1 MAKTIV
7 LVGALDTKGAE
18 FAFVKGEIQRRGH
31 RALVVDT
38 SVIGE
43 PAFPP
48 DIPSARVAEAG
59 GTSLA
64 ELREKADRG
73 LAMEVMT
80 KGIVKVVRDLHD
92 DGRLDGIL
100 AMGGSAATSVGTS
113 AMRALPLGVPKV
125 MVTTLA
131 SGETKAYVGTRDV
144 VMFPSVVDVAGVNR
158 ISARIYANAV
168 GAVVGMAETA
178 PPKIAERPLIAA
190 SMFGNTT
197 PVVNRCRETLEGKGF
212 EVLVFHAVGTG
223 GQTLESLVE
232 EGYISGVLDIT
243 TTEWA
248 DELVGGVMTAGPT
261 RLDAAAK
268 AGIPQVIVPGCLD
281 MVNFW
286 APETVPQKF
295 QGRRFYQ
302 WNPNVTLMRTT
313 PEENRE
319 LGRILAEKANP
330 TRGPVAFFL
339 PLKGVSML
347 DAPGKEFW
355 WPEADQALYDAIK
368 AHRRADIPVYELD
381 NNINDDAFADAVAA
395 KLMEFLEVTKEVKEP
410 WASASHAS

>member
-1 MAKTIV
+1 MPKTIAV
-7 LVGALDTKGAE
+7 IGALDTKGKE
-18 FAFVKGEIQRRGH
+18 FTFVREEIERRGH
-31 RALVVDT
+31 TALVIDT

-43 PAFPP
+43 PVFEA
-48 DIPSARVAEAG
+48 DVPSERVAEAG
-59 GTSLA
+59 GVSLQ
-64 ELREKADRG
+64 ELQEKADRG
-73 LAMEVMT
+73 LAMDVMT
-80 KGIVKVVRDLHD
+80 KGIVEVVKELYDQGNI
-92 DGRLDGIL
+92 DGVIS
-100 AMGGSAATSVGTS
+100 MGGSAATAIGTS

-125 MVTTLA
+125 MVSTLA
-131 SGETKAYVGTRDV
+131 SGDTKAYVGIRDV

-168 GAVVGMAETA
+168 GAVVGMAETSA
-178 PPKIAERPLIAA
+178 PRIEERPMLAA

-197 PVVNRCRETLEGKGF
+197 PIVNRCRETMEKHGY

-248 DELVGGVMTAGPT
+248 DELVGGVLSAGPT

-268 AGIPQVIVPGCLD
+268 KGVPEVIVPGCMD

-286 APETVPQKF
+286 APETVPEKYK
-295 QGRRFYQ
+295 GRLFYQ

-313 PEENRE
+313 PEENGN
-319 LGRILAEKANP
+319 LGRILAEKANKS
-330 TRGPVAFFL
+330 TGPVAFFL

-355 WPEADQALYDAIK
+355 WPEADRVMYDAIK
-368 AHRRADIPVYELD
+368 EHVRPDIPIYEMD
-381 NNINDDAFADAVAA
+381 NNINDDEFADAVAN
-395 KLMEFLEVTKEVKEP
+395 KLLEFLSGK
-410 WASASHAS
+410 

>member
-1 MAKTIV
+1 MPKTIV
-7 LVGALDTKGAE
+7 VIGALDTKGKE
-18 FAFVKGEIQRRGH
+18 FAFVREEIEQRGH
-31 RALVVDT
+31 TALVIDT

-43 PAFPP
+43 PVFEA
-48 DIPSARVAEAG
+48 DVPSERVAEAG
-59 GTSLA
+59 GVSLQ
-64 ELREKADRG
+64 ELQEKADRG
-73 LAMEVMT
+73 LAMDVMT
-80 KGIVKVVRDLHD
+80 KGIVEVVKELYDQGNI
-92 DGRLDGIL
+92 DGVIS
-100 AMGGSAATSVGTS
+100 MGGSAATAIGTS

-125 MVTTLA
+125 MVSTLA
-131 SGETKAYVGTRDV
+131 SGDTKAYVGIRDV

-168 GAVVGMAETA
+168 GAVVGMAETSA
-178 PPKIAERPLIAA
+178 PRIEERPLLAA

-197 PVVNRCRETLEGKGF
+197 PIVNRCRETMEAHGY

-248 DELVGGVMTAGPT
+248 DELVGGVLSAGPT

-268 AGIPQVIVPGCLD
+268 KGVPEVIVPGCLD

-286 APETVPQKF
+286 APETVPEEYK
-295 QGRRFYQ
+295 GRLFYQ

-313 PEENRE
+313 PEENGN
-319 LGRILAEKANP
+319 LGRILAEKANKS
-330 TRGPVAFFL
+330 TGPVAFFL

-355 WPEADQALYDAIK
+355 WPEADRAMYDAIK
-368 AHRRADIPVYELD
+368 EHVRPDIPIYEMD
-381 NNINDDAFADAVAA
+381 NNINDDEFADAVAN
-395 KLMEFLEVTKEVKEP
+395 KLLEFLSGK
-410 WASASHAS
+410 